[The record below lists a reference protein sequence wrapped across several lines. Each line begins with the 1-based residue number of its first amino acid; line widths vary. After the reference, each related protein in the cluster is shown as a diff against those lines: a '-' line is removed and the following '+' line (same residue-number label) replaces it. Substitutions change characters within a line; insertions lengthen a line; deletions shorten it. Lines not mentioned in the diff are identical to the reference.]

1 MCIRDSTH
9 AELIHIAL
17 LGGRAFKLSLVFSI
31 DAYLMIVAI
40 TTTLSFDATAK
51 RVWDLLTLRGNS
63 ACAGESRDECE
74 CQPNLCTEHTASSAP
89 IVWASFVGG
98 QSKQMSRQPRMITL
112 HLAGFRFAWA
122 K

>member
-1 MCIRDSTH
+1 MKAKEFVAWIKAEQMPSRIYCVDQVASSWTFTRTH

-74 CQPNLCTEHTASSAP
+74 CQPNLCTCLLYT
-89 IVWASFVGG
+89 
-98 QSKQMSRQPRMITL
+98 SRCV
-112 HLAGFRFAWA
+112 
-122 K
+122 